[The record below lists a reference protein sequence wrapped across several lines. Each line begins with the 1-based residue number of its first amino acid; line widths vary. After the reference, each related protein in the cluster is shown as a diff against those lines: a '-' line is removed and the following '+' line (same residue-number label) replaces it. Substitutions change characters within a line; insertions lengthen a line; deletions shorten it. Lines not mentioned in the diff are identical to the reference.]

1 VKVDKWQ
8 KASPHDILQGWQDGE
23 ITTERALTL
32 TARENVEELLQ
43 AAISS
48 GVEIRF
54 YVPKSKT

>member
-1 VKVDKWQ
+1 MNDKWQ
-8 KASPHDILQGWQDGE
+8 KASPHDIFQGWQDCE
-23 ITTERALTL
+23 ITTERALAL
-32 TARENVEELLQ
+32 TACDDFEELLQ